1 MFDYKTEINDGEM
14 LNFYMQLLPFGYAD
28 MKEAFL
34 TLKRYNIN
42 INEFAQYVEDYTKD
56 TKNTLIDVDIC
67 ACAYEY
73 VLQQLNDI
81 IRAETGTDIIEQF
94 EIYTYSNYMCS
105 SYDNTEQTI
114 QYIEQHP
121 KLLEN
126 ESIKKFYE
134 ELR

>member
-1 MFDYKTEINDGEM
+1 MVDYETKINDGEM
-14 LNFYMQLLPFGYAD
+14 LYFYQQLLPFGYAD
-28 MKEAFL
+28 IREAFL

-56 TKNTLIDVDIC
+56 TKTPLIDVDIC

-73 VLQQLNDI
+73 VLQQINDT

-114 QYIEQHP
+114 QYLEQHP
-121 KLLEN
+121 ELLEN

-134 ELR
+134 ELI